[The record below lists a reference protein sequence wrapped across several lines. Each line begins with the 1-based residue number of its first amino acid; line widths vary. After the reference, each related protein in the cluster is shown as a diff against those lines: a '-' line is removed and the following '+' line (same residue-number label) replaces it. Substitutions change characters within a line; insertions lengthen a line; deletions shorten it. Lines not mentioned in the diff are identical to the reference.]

1 MSTPFGC
8 LQPVA
13 VLTMPDRWFQHYSL
27 SIGNLVSDIDLRKQ
41 KERELSLC
49 LLVVKVLGLPVLKT
63 NRIMTLTPLVYINA
77 LKCAEA
83 TCASPHTD
91 GAIKHT
97 TPQTSTLQCPC

>member
-13 VLTMPDRWFQHYSL
+13 VLTMPDRWFQLYSL

-49 LLVVKVLGLPVLKT
+49 LLV
-63 NRIMTLTPLVYINA
+63 A
-77 LKCAEA
+77 
-83 TCASPHTD
+83 
-91 GAIKHT
+91 
-97 TPQTSTLQCPC
+97 